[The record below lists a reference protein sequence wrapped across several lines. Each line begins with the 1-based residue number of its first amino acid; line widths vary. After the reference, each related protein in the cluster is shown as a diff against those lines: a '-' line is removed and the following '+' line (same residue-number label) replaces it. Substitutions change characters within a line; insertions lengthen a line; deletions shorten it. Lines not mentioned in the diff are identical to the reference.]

1 MYELKKESGKTFAY
15 SNCGIF
21 NYIGT
26 VNFLYSHVMYYEGH
40 KYYIG
45 HVEGFPSGISL
56 LEASSH
62 AFAVTYQETVPNIA
76 AKKLCDFY
84 MFKLKKKGL
93 DVPSAVDSFN
103 SRNNLFIDIWKI
115 IM

>member
-62 AFAVTYQETVPNIA
+62 AFAVVSHETRPNIG
-76 AKKLCDFY
+76 AKTLCDFY
-84 MFKLKKKGL
+84 MFKLKKKNL
-93 DVPSAVDSFN
+93 DVPSAIERFN
-103 SRNNLFIDIWKI
+103 LQNNLFIYIWKT